1 MTNTTVTTSTA
12 NLGGSEALQ
21 TEERSALAWAISD
34 TLVLTRRNL
43 LHLVRQPQLLVFTF
57 IQPVMF
63 TLLFRYVFGGAIQTG
78 SVAYVNFLM
87 PGIFVQTVVFGSTAT
102 GIGLAED
109 LATGVVDRFR
119 SLPMSRLA
127 VLAGRT
133 LADLTRNT
141 FVVALMT
148 VIGLLVGFR
157 PSGGITGFALGSIMI
172 LLAAFSLS
180 WVFALVGL
188 KAANAEAAQAV
199 AFPLIFPLT
208 FVLGLRAGADDA
220 GLASGLR
227 QAPADHGDHRLG
239 AGSDGRSRRGC
250 GASQAGPAQRRPA
263 RRPCWRCCGLQRSWR
278 PPRRRRSAGTAKP
291 PEPRTPRWQLPE
303 TRSHRQRLDGSRPD
317 RGQTT

>member
-109 LATGVVDRFR
+109 LVPTGVVPPWQ
-119 SLPMSRLA
+119 SLPPFVAVTVSCSRY
-127 VLAGRT
+127 
-133 LADLTRNT
+133 
-141 FVVALMT
+141 M
-148 VIGLLVGFR
+148 
-157 PSGGITGFALGSIMI
+157 P
-172 LLAAFSLS
+172 
-180 WVFALVGL
+180 
-188 KAANAEAAQAV
+188 
-199 AFPLIFPLT
+199 PLT
-208 FVLGLRAGADDA
+208 
-220 GLASGLR
+220 ASMV
-227 QAPADHGDHRLG
+227 
-239 AGSDGRSRRGC
+239 
-250 GASQAGPAQRRPA
+250 
-263 RRPCWRCCGLQRSWR
+263 
-278 PPRRRRSAGTAKP
+278 
-291 PEPRTPRWQLPE
+291 
-303 TRSHRQRLDGSRPD
+303 
-317 RGQTT
+317 

>member
-208 FVLGLRAGADDA
+208 FAPSAFVPVQTMPGWLQAFAKHQPITVIIDSVRGLMAGPVEAAALRKQGLLNAPTGTSTVLALLWIAAI
-220 GLASGLR
+220 LATAAPTAVRWYR
-227 QAPADHGDHRLG
+227 QA
-239 AGSDGRSRRGC
+239 
-250 GASQAGPAQRRPA
+250 
-263 RRPCWRCCGLQRSWR
+263 
-278 PPRRRRSAGTAKP
+278 T
-291 PEPRTPRWQLPE
+291 
-303 TRSHRQRLDGSRPD
+303 
-317 RGQTT
+317 